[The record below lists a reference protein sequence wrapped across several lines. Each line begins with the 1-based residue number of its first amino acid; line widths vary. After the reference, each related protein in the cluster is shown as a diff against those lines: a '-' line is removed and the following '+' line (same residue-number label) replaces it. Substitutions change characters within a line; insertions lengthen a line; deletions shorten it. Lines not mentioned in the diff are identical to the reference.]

1 MVVGGASVTG
11 GVISEWSTRD
21 WRVYRIV
28 VEPSPLAIPAL
39 NRLGAS
45 LVVPDNRP
53 APPRGFRAGERPR
66 RTSPM
71 PPMDTD
77 GIPTQPTT
85 DAEPPGVT
93 SLTPG
98 PSQAPTSPAAGR
110 GGRAAAIGM
119 VAVLALVVTFTAGI
133 GVGRLLAPDGAL
145 GSAPNPASPAKPAD
159 FGLIREAW
167 DTLHQQYVGR
177 DQLDDRALI
186 YGAIEGMTDAVGDT
200 GHTDFMTPEEREQR
214 NDSLSGSYVGI
225 GVRIEPDDAG
235 QPRIIGVFDG
245 SPAEKAGLVAD
256 DVIVAVDGK
265 RTEGASIDD
274 VAGWVRGEAGTT
286 VELTIRGS
294 DGDERTVTIVRA
306 DVPVRPVSWTM
317 VPGTKTA
324 LFQLEQ
330 FSNGAAD
337 MLVKTLKEARAGG
350 ADRIVLDLRGNP
362 GGYVNEAV
370 GVASQFLSSGL
381 VYIERN
387 AQGDTTD
394 HPVSP
399 GGVATDIPLVV
410 LVDGN
415 TASAAEIVSG
425 ALQDAGRAK
434 VVGETTFGTGTVLGE
449 FDLSDGSAL
458 RVGTV
463 EWLTPK
469 GRRIWHEGIAPDVSI
484 ILPNDV
490 QPLTPDDIRRLAAA
504 DVAKVQDT
512 QLAKALEIVSTERVA
527 STR

>member
-1 MVVGGASVTG
+1 
-11 GVISEWSTRD
+11 
-21 WRVYRIV
+21 
-28 VEPSPLAIPAL
+28 
-39 NRLGAS
+39 
-45 LVVPDNRP
+45 
-53 APPRGFRAGERPR
+53 
-66 RTSPM
+66 M

-77 GIPTQPTT
+77 RIPTQPTT
-85 DAEPPGVT
+85 DPEPPGVT

-98 PSQAPTSPAAGR
+98 PSQAPTSQAAGR

-133 GVGRLLAPDGAL
+133 GVGRLVAPDGAL
-145 GSAPNPASPAKPAD
+145 GGAAPNPASSTKPTD

-167 DTLHQQYVGR
+167 DTLHQQFVGR

-200 GHTDFMTPEEREQR
+200 GHTDFMTPEERQQR

-245 SPAEKAGLVAD
+245 SPAEKAGLVPD

-286 VELTIRGS
+286 VELTLRRGA
-294 DGDERTVTIVRA
+294 DGDERKVSIVRA
-306 DVPVRPVSWTM
+306 DVPVQPVSWTM
-317 VPGTKTA
+317 VPSTKTA

-337 MLVKTLKEARAGG
+337 TLVKTLKEARAEG
-350 ADRIVLDLRGNP
+350 ADRIILDLRGNP

-381 VYIERN
+381 VYVERN
-387 AQGDTTD
+387 AQGATTD
-394 HPVSP
+394 HAVSP
-399 GGVATDIPLVV
+399 GGVATDLPLVV

-434 VVGETTFGTGTVLGE
+434 VIGETTFGTGTVLGE

-484 ILPNDV
+484 VLPNDV
-490 QPLTPDDIRRLAAA
+490 QPLTPEDIGRLAGPA
-504 DVAKVQDT
+504 VGNIKDT
-512 QLAKALEIVSTERVA
+512 QLAKALEVVSAERVA

>member
-1 MVVGGASVTG
+1 
-11 GVISEWSTRD
+11 
-21 WRVYRIV
+21 
-28 VEPSPLAIPAL
+28 
-39 NRLGAS
+39 
-45 LVVPDNRP
+45 
-53 APPRGFRAGERPR
+53 
-66 RTSPM
+66 M

-77 GIPTQPTT
+77 QIPASPTT
-85 DAEPPGVT
+85 DAEPPAVT
-93 SLTPG
+93 SVTTG
-98 PSQAPTSPAAGR
+98 SSQVSASPAGGR
-110 GGRAAAIGM
+110 GFRMAIIGAV
-119 VAVLALVVTFTAGI
+119 VALALVVTFTAGI
-133 GVGRLLAPDGAL
+133 GVGRLVSPDGAF
-145 GSAPNPASPAKPAD
+145 GDPAPNPASSNAPTT
-159 FGLIREAW
+159 FGLIKEAW
-167 DTLHQQYVGR
+167 DTLHQRYVGR

-200 GHTDFMTPEEREQR
+200 GHTDFMTPEERQQR

-245 SPAEKAGLVAD
+245 SPAEKAGLVPD

-274 VAGWVRGEAGTT
+274 VAGWVRGEAGST
-286 VELTIRGS
+286 VKITVRNAADS
-294 DGDERTVTIVRA
+294 KERTLSITRA
-306 DVPVRPVSWTM
+306 DVPVQAVTWTM

-324 LFQLEQ
+324 FIQLEQ
-330 FSNGAAD
+330 FSNGSAD
-337 MLVKTLKEARAGG
+337 ALVKALKDAGG
-350 ADRIVLDLRGNP
+350 AAADRIVLDLRGNP

-381 VYIERN
+381 VYVERN
-387 AQGDTTD
+387 AQGETTD

-399 GGVATDIPLVV
+399 GGVATDLPLVV

-484 ILPNDV
+484 VMPSGV
-490 QPLTPDDIRRLAAA
+490 QPLSPDDVARLTGPSIATM
-504 DVAKVQDT
+504 KDT
-512 QLAKALEIVSTERVA
+512 QLAKALELVSAERVA
-527 STR
+527 SRD